1 MRLCGIS
8 SRFQLLSPSARQV
21 THALLTRPPLS
32 HNIFTSEEDPLKCF
46 VRLACVK
53 HAASVHPEPGSNSH
67 VKWLVRSKEKL
78 GFPCSVHHFCDVYC
92 FKVATCVAVLVFRK
106 TSSNP
111 LRFFSLFGLR
121 QIRLSSRPV
130 PDNSVTVQSVTL
142 FFLMILKI
150 FQGYFTV

>member
-1 MRLCGIS
+1 MFMSDLW
-8 SRFQLLSPSARQV
+8 F
-21 THALLTRPPLS
+21 
-32 HNIFTSEEDPLKCF
+32 
-46 VRLACVK
+46 
-53 HAASVHPEPGSNSH
+53 
-67 VKWLVRSKEKL
+67 KEKL

-130 PDNSVTVQSVTL
+130 PDKSVTVQSVTL